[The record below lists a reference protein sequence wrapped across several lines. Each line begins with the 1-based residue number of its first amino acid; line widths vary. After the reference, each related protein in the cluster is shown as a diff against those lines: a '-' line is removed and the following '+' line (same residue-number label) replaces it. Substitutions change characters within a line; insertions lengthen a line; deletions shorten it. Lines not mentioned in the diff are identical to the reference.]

1 MDDHDQ
7 STEVAAAFDDG
18 SLAPAGLADDL
29 PDRLA
34 RLRSAMAREDLA
46 WLLAVR
52 DESVTYLSGY
62 VSTTFRM
69 HSRPVVALLGHD
81 ELYMVAA
88 ETEVDSIRLRVP
100 SARVLS
106 YVEMDPPSPGLP
118 DGRLQF
124 APHAARVLDQVV
136 DTAPGRLGVDG
147 LDAVWPPVGQLWR
160 LMQRDG
166 VPPVDASE
174 LVWACRLVKS
184 PWEVSRMRASAE
196 ILRLDFDEMP
206 SRIRPGMTEREISRQ
221 FSIAQLEHGAHE
233 VGPHGSV
240 VRMDRGLF
248 GGPTDAVWT
257 KDDLLYLDGAP
268 IVDGYWADYC
278 RTYSVRRP
286 TPSEKQGHAR
296 ARAGLEVARDLIRDG
311 VSAASVGEAMQR
323 AIGTDPTA
331 VGFGRFGHGIGLHVP
346 EPPSLHPDD
355 PTVFR
360 TGQTICIEP
369 TVLDHGVNHVVEET
383 YVVTASGLEAISPAA
398 PPGIV
403 AL

>member
-1 MDDHDQ
+1 MPEHPIPDA
-7 STEVAAAFDDG
+7 TIGGLIAG
-18 SLAPAGLADDL
+18 SLAPPGIAEDL
-29 PDRLA
+29 VARHA
-34 RLRSAMAREDLA
+34 RLRSAMSRQGIA

-81 ELYMVAA
+81 RLHVVAA
-88 ETEVDSIRLRVP
+88 ETEVDSVRLRVP
-100 SARVLS
+100 GADVHS
-106 YVEMDPPSPGLP
+106 YVEMDPPAPGLP
-118 DGRLQF
+118 DGALQF
-124 APHAARVLDQVV
+124 APHAARVLDEIV
-136 DTAPGRLGVDG
+136 DTDPGPLGVDG

-160 LMQRDG
+160 LMSRPDQ
-166 VPPVDASE
+166 PPVDASS
-174 LVWACRLVKS
+174 LVWNCRMMKS

-196 ILRLDFDEMP
+196 ILRQVFDVMP
-206 SRIRPGMTEREISRQ
+206 ERIRPGMTEREISRE
-221 FSIAQLEHGAHE
+221 FSIAQLELGAHE

-240 VRMDRGLF
+240 ARMDRGLF

-278 RTYSVRRP
+278 RTFAVRP
-286 TPSEKQGHAR
+286 ATPAERNGHAR
-296 ARAGLEVARDLIRDG
+296 ARAGLEVAQGLVRNGR
-311 VSAASVGEAMQR
+311 SASEVGRAMQR
-323 AIGTDPTA
+323 AIGTDPSD

-355 PTVFR
+355 PTIFT

-369 TVLDHGVNHVVEET
+369 TVCDSGLNHVVEET
-383 YVVTASGLEAISPAA
+383 WVVTDDGADRISPPA
-398 PPGIV
+398 PAGIV
-403 AL
+403 VL